1 MSNSTAIAAVT
12 MTLQAILTNAVTSDA
27 DLMDTTVTLLPPD
40 KARGTTTANQ
50 LNLFL
55 YQILR
60 NAAWSN
66 RDMPGQVQPGETGMP
81 PLPLNLWY
89 LVTAFGRDNDA
100 VHPFGHRLIGKA
112 ASVLYDHPVL
122 SPDEIKSAT
131 STALPTADLDRQ
143 IERVRI
149 TLQPLSVDEIS
160 KLWTGFATQYRLSAA
175 YEVSVVL
182 IESGRPI
189 KTPLP
194 VLTRGKAD
202 SGIRSQPDLRSPVP
216 VLTKI
221 VPPNSQTSVR
231 LGEVLTLVGDRL
243 DGTGV
248 AVVFTGDAGTSPITI
263 AIPPGPDATETE
275 VRVTI
280 PTDPVNWRAG
290 AYAAKVTLTR
300 PGEDHPRETSAAL
313 FSLVPSFTITPTTVA
328 AGDIVFTVN
337 IAPQVRP
344 EQSASLL
351 LGSPQQPVPADDHPA
366 ATGTL
371 TFHAPAVPAGIHP
384 VRLRVDGFDSI
395 LVDRTM
401 VPPRYDPAQEV
412 KVT

>member
-12 MTLQAILTNAVTSDA
+12 MTLRAILTNGITSDP
-27 DLMDTTVTLLPPD
+27 DLNDTTVTLLPPD
-40 KARGTTTANQ
+40 KARGTSTANQ

-66 RDMPGQVQPGETGMP
+66 YDMPRQVQPGETGMP

-100 VHPFGHRLIGKA
+100 VQPFGHRLMGKA

-122 SPDEIKSAT
+122 SAEEIKSAT
-131 STALPTADLDRQ
+131 TAALPSTDLDRQ

-149 TLQPLSVDEIS
+149 TLQPLSLDEIS

-175 YEVSVVL
+175 YEVAVVL
-182 IESGRPI
+182 IESGLPV

-202 SGIRSQPDLRSPVP
+202 SGIMAQADLRSPVP
-216 VLTKI
+216 VLTGI
-221 VPPNSQTSVR
+221 VLPKLQTSAR
-231 LGEVLTLVGDRL
+231 LGEVITLIGDRL
-243 DGTGV
+243 DGTNV
-248 AVVFTGDAGTSPITI
+248 AVVFMGDPGTSPITI
-263 AIPPGPDATETE
+263 AVPPGADATEKQ

-280 PTDPVNWRAG
+280 PVDPVNWRVG
-290 AYAAKVTLTR
+290 AYAAKVLVTR
-300 PGEDHPRETSAAL
+300 PGESQQRETSPML
-313 FSLVPSFTITPTTVA
+313 FSLVASFTIAPTAAASGNITFTLTV
-328 AGDIVFTVN
+328 T
-337 IAPQVRP
+337 PQVRP
-344 EQSASLL
+344 SQTAFLL
-351 LGSPQQPVPADDHPA
+351 LGSQPPVPADSHSA

-371 TFHAPAVPAGIHP
+371 TFQAPSVPTGTYR

-395 LVDRTM
+395 LFDRTAT
-401 VPPRYDPAQEV
+401 PPIFDPSQEV